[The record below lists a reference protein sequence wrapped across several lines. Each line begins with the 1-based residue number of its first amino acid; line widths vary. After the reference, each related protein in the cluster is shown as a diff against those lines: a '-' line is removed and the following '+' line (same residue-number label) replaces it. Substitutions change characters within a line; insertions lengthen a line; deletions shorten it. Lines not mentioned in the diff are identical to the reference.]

1 MKILDREVFAVSLVK
16 FRKNGETDPDKS
28 ASGFFYE
35 HINKLYFVTNRHVII
50 DEKDEFFPDS
60 LELNLHIDKEN
71 LDKSKKYTI
80 NLYEGNKKLW
90 LEHPTY
96 GKKIDVVALPVDK
109 DEINSK
115 FHVEAFSEKDLLS
128 PRRFISI
135 GDDLLVV
142 GYPLGIRDTK
152 HKTPIVRSAI
162 IASVYPLPFDGEQY
176 FLIDSFLHEGTSGS
190 PVLLKPSDVI
200 RDING
205 RAHLIQDRIAS
216 FKRPLIG
223 INSGAFI
230 PTNWEPCEEE
240 QTKEKG
246 CPRMGLNKVWFASLI
261 PEILVG
267 KVDLP
272 S

>member
-1 MKILDREVFAVSLVK
+1 MKILDREIFAVSLVK
-16 FRKNGETDPDKS
+16 FRKNGITDPDKS

-35 HINKLYFVTNRHVII
+35 HTNKLYFVTNRHVII
-50 DEKDEFFPDS
+50 DEEYDFVPDS
-60 LELNLHIDKEN
+60 LELNLHINQEDLNKN
-71 LDKSKKYTI
+71 KKYTI
-80 NLYEGNKKLW
+80 NLYEEDKKLW
-90 LEHPTY
+90 LEHPTG
-96 GKKIDVVALPVDK
+96 GKKIDVVAVPVDK
-109 DEINSK
+109 DEIDSK
-115 FHVEAFSEKDLLS
+115 FHVVAFSEKDLIS

-176 FLIDSFLHEGTSGS
+176 FLIDSFLHDGTSGS

-200 RDING
+200 RDVSG
-205 RAHLIQDRIAS
+205 RARLIHDRKAS
-216 FKRPLIG
+216 FKRELIG

-230 PTNWEPCEEE
+230 PTNWEPCKEE
-240 QTKEKG
+240 QIKENG

-261 PEILVG
+261 PEIL
-267 KVDLP
+267 KRR